1 MIAPRGRAVCG
12 DHRSV
17 PHDIEPLRL
26 RIEVVR
32 VVGASTGVV
41 MPEMM
46 FTLIAWFTP
55 SVTLKSDPNT
65 ARGGPPRLRRI
76 GRAVKSRRAY

>member
-1 MIAPRGRAVCG
+1 LAP
-12 DHRSV
+12 
-17 PHDIEPLRL
+17 
-26 RIEVVR
+26 
-32 VVGASTGVV
+32 STGVV

-46 FTLIAWFTP
+46 FTLIAWFAP

-76 GRAVKSRRAY
+76 GRAVKYRRAY

>member
-1 MIAPRGRAVCG
+1 LA
-12 DHRSV
+12 S
-17 PHDIEPLRL
+17 
-26 RIEVVR
+26 
-32 VVGASTGVV
+32 STGVV

-55 SVTLKSDPNT
+55 NVTLKSDPNT
-65 ARGGPPRLRRI
+65 ARGGLPRSRRM